1 MAKAQPP
8 LRNLYPQI
16 ISFPVLLAAFR
27 KAAKGK
33 RRDIERS
40 IAIYEQRIQD
50 SERRTKQIESDK
62 IGRAHV

>member
-16 ISFPVLLAAFR
+16 TSFSTLLAAFR

-33 RRDIERS
+33 RYRPEVLAFAANLEAELFRPDRKS
-40 IAIYEQRIQD
+40 
-50 SERRTKQIESDK
+50 
-62 IGRAHV
+62 VV

>member
-33 RRDIERS
+33 RRDMARGPAS
-40 IAIYEQRIQD
+40 LFR
-50 SERRTKQIESDK
+50 
-62 IGRAHV
+62 